1 MNESVAN
8 NPEAEIEPAFLPH
21 PAMDRMLDAL
31 VALSAELWAERDRRR
46 VLEQV
51 LARRGLLE
59 AADIEGYRGSDTDE
73 QQRKQERDAYVRR
86 VLGSFSKL

>member
-1 MNESVAN
+1 MSGPAVPD
-8 NPEAEIEPAFLPH
+8 PEAGPEPNFLPH

-51 LARRGLLE
+51 LARHGLLDAAEIE
-59 AADIEGYRGSDTDE
+59 AFRHEGSAATERDAD
-73 QQRKQERDAYVRR
+73 RDAYVRR
-86 VLGSFSKL
+86 VFGALKTL

>member
-1 MNESVAN
+1 MPD
-8 NPEAEIEPAFLPH
+8 PEAGPEPSFLPH

-59 AADIEGYRGSDTDE
+59 AAEIEAFRQSDSE
-73 QQRKQERDAYVRR
+73 QVAREQDRDAYVRR
-86 VLGSFSKL
+86 VFGALKTL

>member
-1 MNESVAN
+1 MSGPAVPD
-8 NPEAEIEPAFLPH
+8 PEAGPEPSFLPH

-51 LARRGLLE
+51 LARRGLLDAAEIEAFRQSDSE
-59 AADIEGYRGSDTDE
+59 AAARE
-73 QQRKQERDAYVRR
+73 QDRDAYVRR
-86 VLGSFSKL
+86 VFGALKTL